1 MRIIASYDQHL
12 YPWWER
18 HTKSARD
25 AGPALRR
32 PSPPSH
38 QLFNIDS
45 VECTLKALDLAR
57 EQPFAFAFPRADD
70 ETRLPRTD
78 DGASPDA
85 AVVATNFETINLAV
99 KFIDSVCRGLSPRF
113 RFCEELLAYDTPR
126 KRSVLVTS
134 TSAARVLSP
143 GDRKAAFMAFLPAVI
158 AGFVGDGPHDWA
170 AICLQFGVSEV
181 ISGKG
186 ETSSS
191 FLVVD
196 NTPGA
201 AIIRDGGEHA
211 AFVQRLVDAV
221 VTPATFALSVP
232 VAGAA
237 PARVPVA
244 LEKLP
249 RHFSTVGVCDD
260 RPMCEMVFVSSRP
273 YLLNTH
279 IAGHLLTA
287 GSRPRDGIGLSP
299 SDNAIYGA
307 EPVSALPD
315 YALWGAGI
323 KRLRAMLRTTRL
335 TTDTVMASSNAP
347 GHARWNN
354 TPGYPCPLCEGPCSH
369 VNFRLMHVT
378 GLMASCK
385 RCPPGSCPVAGPLYA
400 PVFGNLSTCARKACA
415 KSITDANG
423 VSRMAPVSDYN
434 VPSGELTLPS
444 AQPASGKSHTAKKQ
458 FLATLDAQKGESKFS
473 MVIVPFQILAA
484 VYVTE
489 MNNLFF
495 ANASPELIAAYR
507 LRGYLPL
514 EPEADER
521 DKYPFR
527 HYEDVS
533 AADFIA
539 NGGLVV
545 TTCSSLHKFAPLYST
560 LDSYGR
566 SRVGAVLIDEG
577 ETAPLMMIDPALVN
591 NSSVE
596 NNMLNL
602 FSVLR
607 LVRAGVPVTWLDGF
621 ATDAIS
627 GACLRAAGVPFTE
640 LVCDVSPFA
649 GRKITYVRSYVR
661 NQDAVERNA
670 KLLAD
675 GEVPSA
681 EDRLAELKGL
691 RTSVGGML
699 PLIIKSIRDGKNPQ
713 VLCSSKKQLHAI
725 FSVVKQAF
733 TTEGV
738 VMRDFFTITGETSK
752 DDRVAANAAAEG
764 KAASQLGFGAIFT
777 TSAVGGGLN
786 FQITRE
792 VFAFIFR
799 NLADAQ
805 QVWQTYLRSR
815 NLEHIYVATWS
826 LANLWDS
833 RLYDS
838 FRAVTDYTEWMVKA
852 RRARLCASRTQSQP
866 PPPPPRAGLSARRSL
881 APPVF

>member
-1 MRIIASYDQHL
+1 MSGPSTRIVARYDQHL

-18 HTKSARD
+18 RPISNGD
-25 AGPALRR
+25 AAPRQS
-32 PSPPSH
+32 SPPSY

-57 EQPFAFAFPRADD
+57 EQPFAFAFPRAND

-85 AVVATNFETINLAV
+85 ATNFETTDLAV
-99 KFIDSVCRGLSPRF
+99 KFINSVCGGHSSRF

-126 KRSVLVTS
+126 KRSVQVS
-134 TSAARVLSP
+134 IASALSP

-158 AGFVGDGPHDWA
+158 AGFMDEGPFDWA
-170 AICLQFGVSEV
+170 AICLRFGVSEV

-186 ETSSS
+186 ETSSSS

-201 AIIRDGGEHA
+201 AIIRDGGAHA
-211 AFVQRLVDAV
+211 AFVQRLADAV
-221 VTPATFALSVP
+221 ATPATFALSAP
-232 VAGAA
+232 AAGATT
-237 PARVPVA
+237 ARVPVA
-244 LEKLP
+244 LQILP
-249 RHFSTVGVCDD
+249 RPFGACDD
-260 RPMCEMVFVSSRP
+260 RPMCDMVFVSGHP

-315 YALWGAGI
+315 CALWDAGI
-323 KRLRAMLRTTRL
+323 KRLSATLRTTRL
-335 TTDTVMASSNAP
+335 TADTVMASTNAP

-354 TPGYPCPLCEGPCSH
+354 TPGCPCPLCEGPCPH

-385 RCPPGSCPVAGPLYA
+385 RCPPGSSPVAGPLYA
-400 PVFGNLSTCARKACA
+400 PVFGNLSTCARKAYA

-444 AQPASGKSHTAKKQ
+444 AQPASGKSHTAKEQ

-473 MVIVPFQILAA
+473 LVIVPFQILAS
-484 VYVTE
+484 VYVIE

-507 LRGYLPL
+507 LRGYLPA
-514 EPEADER
+514 EPEDDER

-533 AADFIA
+533 AADFLA

-607 LVRAGVPVTWLDGF
+607 LARAGVPVTWLDGF

-670 KLLAD
+670 KLRAD
-675 GEVPSA
+675 GEVPTA
-681 EDRLAELKGL
+681 EDRLKELKGL

-699 PLIIKSIRDGKNPQ
+699 PLVIKSIQAGKNPQ
-713 VLCSSKKQLHAI
+713 ILCSSKKQLDAI
-725 FSVVKQAF
+725 FCLVKQAF
-733 TTEGV
+733 TLDGV
-738 VMRDFFTITGETSK
+738 VMRDFFAITGETSK

-764 KAASQLGFGAIFT
+764 KAASPVAFGAIFT

-792 VFAFIFR
+792 VFAFIFH

-826 LANLWDS
+826 IANLWDS

-838 FRAVTDYTEWMVKA
+838 FRAVTDYTEWMVKVRCCA
-852 RRARLCASRTQSQP
+852 APGDALRAHKASRR
-866 PPPPPRAGLSARRSL
+866 PPPPRCLSARRSL
-881 APPVF
+881 APPVL